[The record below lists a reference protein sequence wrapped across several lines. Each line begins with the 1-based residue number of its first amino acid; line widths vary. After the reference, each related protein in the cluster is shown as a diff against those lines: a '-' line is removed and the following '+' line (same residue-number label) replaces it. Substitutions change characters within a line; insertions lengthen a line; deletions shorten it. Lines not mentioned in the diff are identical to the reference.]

1 MKTPPFLIVVFGMLL
16 AGCGSSGPSVL
27 EWSYTGGPFGQNVA
41 AILPDDKVPGQIFA
55 ALLNGEIYVSPDEGK
70 TWRLLSTIRKWDFIY
85 QLAQDPENGD
95 ILYAT
100 TEKGLFI
107 SKDRGKT
114 WSQSGPAR
122 DDVVACRVLA
132 IDPWKTSNLYL
143 GTRTQGIYKSTDGG
157 LTWLAKNGPADSSLA
172 TAEVYDLKTDGKS
185 PDAAYAAVWGEGILK
200 TVDGGATWQQITP
213 SVTPTTPAATHIALH
228 PKSPGTI
235 VYATETGTFVRTTDG
250 GLNWSVTKKDDDAW
264 RVLTLTTDPLN
275 PDILYAGTESG
286 IIRSTDF
293 GGSWSRLPATI
304 PVLPTSTTLVRGTG
318 QVKLFAFGA
327 GLGVQATSDNGGSW
341 EKADNNLGGATIALV
356 SADPSGESVYAASG
370 GALLRFDAASLSWV
384 PSSSGLSGGNITS
397 LAFDPDNSSIMYTA
411 STGGAFKST
420 NGGDSWTPIARNVRM
435 SPRFIDTHPSIKT
448 RMVASGLQGAF
459 VSTDRGNSWFLTK
472 PMGNKFAFHSLT
484 YTPKNA
490 GIIHA
495 ATLNQGVLV
504 TNDGGLK
511 WETARY
517 GLSSDTILA
526 VTLDDQE
533 TTTYFAWTPHGDC
546 FRSTNS
552 GLEWSRYA
560 PPWPAGSSLVV
571 AFDRLQP
578 SSVVAIANGEDIY
591 YSPSGG
597 TSWFRLVEKGTR
609 FDILSACW
617 NHRRGILYIGSREKG
632 VYRIVLGP
640 AIEAM
645 LEE

>member
-1 MKTPPFLIVVFGMLL
+1 M
-16 AGCGSSGPSVL
+16 L

-55 ALLNGEIYVSPDEGK
+55 ALLNGEVYISPDEGK
-70 TWRLLSTIRKWDFIY
+70 TWKILSTIRKWDFIY
-85 QLAQDPENGD
+85 QLVQDPENGD
-95 ILYAT
+95 VLYAS
-100 TEKGLFI
+100 TETGLFL

-114 WSQSGPAR
+114 WSLSGPTR
-122 DDVVACRVLA
+122 EEVVACRVLA
-132 IDPWKTSNLYL
+132 IDPWKTSNLYI
-143 GTRTQGIYKSTDGG
+143 GTRTRGIYKSTDAG
-157 LTWLAKNGPADSSLA
+157 LTWLAQNGTGDSSLA
-172 TAEVYDLKTDGKS
+172 TAEVYDLKMDGKS

-200 TVDGGATWQQITP
+200 TVDGGATWQRITP
-213 SVTPTTPAATHIALH
+213 NVTPTTPAVTRVALH
-228 PKSPGTI
+228 PKSPGKI

-264 RVLTLTTDPLN
+264 RVLTLTIDPLD

-304 PVLPTSTTLVRGTG
+304 PVLPTSATPVRGPR

-341 EKADNNLGGATIALV
+341 EKTDNNLGGATIALV
-356 SADPSGESVYAASG
+356 STDPSGESVYAASG
-370 GALLRFDAASLSWV
+370 GGLLRFDAPSQLWV
-384 PSSSGLSGGNITS
+384 PSTSGLYGGDITS
-397 LAFDPDNSSIMYTA
+397 LAFDPDNSTVMYSTT
-411 STGGAFKST
+411 TGGAFKST
-420 NGGDSWTPIARNVRM
+420 NGGDTWNPIARNVRM

-472 PMGNKFAFHSLT
+472 PIGNKFAFHSLT
-484 YTPKNA
+484 YTPNNA
-490 GIIHA
+490 GIVHA

-504 TNDGGLK
+504 TNDGGLR
-511 WETARY
+511 WEPAKY

-526 VTLDDQE
+526 VTIDDQE
-533 TTTYFAWTPHGDC
+533 TASYFAWTPHGDC
-546 FRSTNS
+546 FRSTNR
-552 GLEWSRYA
+552 GLEWSRYT
-560 PPWPAGSSLVV
+560 PPWPLGSSLVV
-571 AFDRLQP
+571 AYDRLQP
-578 SSVVAIANGEDIY
+578 SSVVAIVNGEEIF

-609 FDILSACW
+609 RDILSAHW
-617 NHRRGILYIGSREKG
+617 NLLTGILYIGTRESG

-640 AIEAM
+640 AIKAM